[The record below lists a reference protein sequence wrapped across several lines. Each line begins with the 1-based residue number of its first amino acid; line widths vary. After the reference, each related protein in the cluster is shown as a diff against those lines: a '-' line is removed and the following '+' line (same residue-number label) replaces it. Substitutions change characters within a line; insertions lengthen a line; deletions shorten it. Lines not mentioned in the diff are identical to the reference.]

1 MLCRLAE
8 HRGYVALLPKHITT
22 LTALF
27 LMIAHSVKKGK
38 KMINLHNFYF
48 PDMRGPSVV
57 RQGKNSLF
65 FVYCDAI
72 SALSH
77 DTDKCI

>member
-8 HRGYVALLPKHITT
+8 HRGYAAMLPKPITT

-38 KMINLHNFYF
+38 KMINLYDF
-48 PDMRGPSVV
+48 
-57 RQGKNSLF
+57 
-65 FVYCDAI
+65 
-72 SALSH
+72 
-77 DTDKCI
+77 